1 VQGVCADCWGSKG
14 GRQFLLRKEGPRTSG
29 LEDFLGFDPVRLFL
43 LALVAGAVPALLGL
57 ALWIW
62 V

>member
-1 VQGVCADCWGSKG
+1 LG
-14 GRQFLLRKEGPRTSG
+14 FE
-29 LEDFLGFDPVRLFL
+29 EFLGFDPVRLFV

-62 V
+62 A

>member
-14 GRQFLLRKEGPRTSG
+14 GRQRGTKTSAFEEFLR
-29 LEDFLGFDPVRLFL
+29 FNPVRLFL

>member
-14 GRQFLLRKEGPRTSG
+14 GRQFWLRKQGTKTSE
-29 LEDFLGFDPVRLFL
+29 LEDFLGFDPLRLFL
-43 LALVAGAVPALLGL
+43 LALVAGAIPALLGL

>member
-14 GRQFLLRKEGPRTSG
+14 GRQVWLRKKGPRSSA
-29 LEDFLGFDPVRLFL
+29 LEEFLGFDPLRLFL